1 MSRPTP
7 TRYYP
12 FQDFLSFRPLQFAS
26 WLSIEQKKRI
36 DLELT
41 RSETSISVTYIHF
54 SSPIRGTKLIETRY
68 RCWNDICQPFF
79 NLLVVQL
86 NSLPLLFFFFFFLC
100 AREKKKREEKKRND
114 RLTSWAVRCAISD
127 RADRFDVA
135 EIYNR

>member
-68 RCWNDICQPFF
+68 RRWNDICQPFF

-86 NSLPLLFFFFFFLC
+86 NSLTPTAALLLLLLFM
-100 AREKKKREEKKRND
+100 RSRKKEKRREEKERSTYKLGGSLRD
-114 RLTSWAVRCAISD
+114 FRSSG
-127 RADRFDVA
+127 
-135 EIYNR
+135 

>member
-41 RSETSISVTYIHF
+41 RSETSISVTYFHF
-54 SSPIRGTKLIETRY
+54 SSPIRATKLIETRY
-68 RCWNDICQPFF
+68 RRWNDICQPFF

-86 NSLPLLFFFFFFLC
+86 NSLTPTAALLLLLLFM
-100 AREKKKREEKKRND
+100 RSRKKEKRREEKERSTYKLGGSLRD
-114 RLTSWAVRCAISD
+114 FRSSG
-127 RADRFDVA
+127 
-135 EIYNR
+135 

>member
-41 RSETSISVTYIHF
+41 RSETSISVTYFHF

-68 RCWNDICQPFF
+68 RRWNDICQPFF

-86 NSLPLLFFFFFFLC
+86 NSLTPTAALLLLLLFM
-100 AREKKKREEKKRND
+100 RSRKKEKRREEKERSTYKLGGSLRD
-114 RLTSWAVRCAISD
+114 FRSSG
-127 RADRFDVA
+127 
-135 EIYNR
+135 